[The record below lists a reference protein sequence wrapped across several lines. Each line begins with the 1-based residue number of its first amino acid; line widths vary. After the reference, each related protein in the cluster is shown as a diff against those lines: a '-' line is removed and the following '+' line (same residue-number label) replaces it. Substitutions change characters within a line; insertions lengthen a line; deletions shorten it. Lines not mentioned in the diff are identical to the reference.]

1 MLQGLTV
8 KKLEKGDL
16 YCGSFQ
22 AMASGCEILIE
33 CSEALSAQKRAQEL
47 AQEICE
53 AVFIEAKRIEAKF
66 SRYLKTNIVYQIN
79 NSAGKT
85 VCVDD
90 ESAHLI
96 DFAYLCYQL
105 SDGLFDISS
114 GILGKIWVFNQ
125 SDKLPDKRQ
134 IKKLLPF
141 IGLNKLT
148 WKSPYLT
155 LPAGMQLDFGGIGKE
170 YAVDCCLAKA
180 LEVNSKVPM
189 LLNFGGDLICTGK
202 RKNGEAWQVG
212 IESVGGGKPGGK
224 PAVIKLNNGAL
235 ATSGDANKYLLKK
248 GIRYSH
254 ILNPLT
260 GKPVTNAPRSIT
272 VSAQTCIEAGL
283 LSTMAMLQGD
293 LAEAFLNE
301 QQINFWVQK

>member
-33 CSEALSAQKRAQEL
+33 C
-47 AQEICE
+47 
-53 AVFIEAKRIEAKF
+53 
-66 SRYLKTNIVYQIN
+66 NIVYQIN

-189 LLNFGGDLICTGK
+189 LLNFG
-202 RKNGEAWQVG
+202 W
-212 IESVGGGKPGGK
+212 
-224 PAVIKLNNGAL
+224 
-235 ATSGDANKYLLKK
+235 
-248 GIRYSH
+248 
-254 ILNPLT
+254 
-260 GKPVTNAPRSIT
+260 
-272 VSAQTCIEAGL
+272 
-283 LSTMAMLQGD
+283 
-293 LAEAFLNE
+293 
-301 QQINFWVQK
+301 W